1 MMVRTFF
8 LAFII
13 FDNRIIDDFNIRVPL
28 TNTRIKNW
36 RTSEVKKKKKK
47 NKKKKKKK
55 KKKNKKKKNKFKLK
69 YFFFYFFFD

>member
-47 NKKKKKKK
+47 KTRQIADVCSNTSQNIYVNIKIKHKWI
-55 KKKNKKKKNKFKLK
+55 NIL
-69 YFFFYFFFD
+69 

>member
-47 NKKKKKKK
+47 KKLD
-55 KKKNKKKKNKFKLK
+55 KLRTFAPTPPK
-69 YFFFYFFFD
+69 TFMLISK